1 MSVTSIDEYS
11 YENMVD
17 KFESEPS
24 MPPPNPGRILTTQTP
39 PGHDAGADMTVLQF
53 FNEFADND
61 KRAAKEAGIS
71 TTFHMKAYKPNKHG
85 NNIMQTTCIG
95 PGHGEE
101 NASRFVR
108 LGDVDLNAAKAG
120 QLRSSWYC
128 VGHKKSMMAAAP
140 FALAISVSNWE
151 GQEEEA
157 MVHVHVWK
165 FWGHHQAETVCYHY
179 NRTSHQLKLFPNQK
193 ETVDFFL
200 KISNGTFV
208 KNSNDLTNWIL
219 SEPILRDTGVTRLM
233 IGLRPKFRNI
243 LTNKTGARSTLIKQ
257 VSEQYMADD
266 DFKIE
271 ICSKPVEPS
280 YNIENMFNIHRT
292 VQFNDFTVV
301 IGTRKQR
308 TKEHK
313 YDKGHYPEEVD
324 PFFAGPVFLLDGRIL
339 QASYTPYYKR
349 HNAKYKK
356 LKVPPEQMKTI
367 WFLYQTQYCN
377 HAFYNRAKSPFEDK
391 RIGIGLCILIHLH
404 TAKDTSTIK
413 ERVLKTRVKNIVAII
428 DSEVLTECELS
439 DIIQCDHLDRY
450 KDTQTKHYEELEKG
464 AEKRRQEVEAKQAA
478 EKRRQQEEET
488 EVEAKQA
495 AEKRRQQ
502 EEETEVEAK
511 QAAEK
516 LRQQEI
522 NKEEDTSSKKRPSD
536 GGDKRVN
543 KRRKPSTVTVVSE
556 IPRLDL
562 DCAICNQQEEEE
574 QVEEEQEV
582 EAKQAAEK
590 LRQQEI
596 NKEEDR
602 SSKKRPSDGGDK
614 RANERRKPSTVAV
627 VSEIPIS
634 SGGDHPGVIYVKYC
648 HSDQLIV
655 EDGIPKVGPFWKM
668 TQPFD
673 PDQILVLKVGKA
685 EVTPKAKAE
694 LSDEQ
699 YDKIQHN
706 GEYRSEWTM
715 KRRKY
720 RSQTANVT
728 PKMVYSLFYNHN
740 IFHVEK
746 SILQHLKA
754 KNFHKDIQNG
764 IEYFKCS
771 LNYIRRV
778 CENVI
783 V

>member
-151 GQEEEA
+151 GQKDMA
-157 MVHVHVWK
+157 LVHVHVWK
-165 FWGHHQAETVCYHY
+165 FWGHHQAETVCYLY
-179 NRTSHQLKLFPNQK
+179 NRTSRQLTLLPNQK

-243 LTNKTGARSTLIKQ
+243 ITNKNGARSKLIKQ

-271 ICSKPVEPS
+271 ICSNWCSPS

-292 VQFNDFTVV
+292 VRFDDFTVE
-301 IGTRKQR
+301 IGTRKQQ

-313 YDKGHYPEEVD
+313 DFKGHYPEEVD

-339 QASYTPYYKR
+339 QASYKPYFKR
-349 HNAKYKK
+349 HYNGHFRTKM
-356 LKVPPEQMKTI
+356 VPPEQMKTI
-367 WFLYQTQYCN
+367 WFLYNTQYCN
-377 HAFYNRAKSPFEDK
+377 DAFNNRANKPFKNK
-391 RIGIGLCILIHLH
+391 RIGIGLGILIHLH
-404 TAKDTSTIK
+404 TAEDTSTIK
-413 ERVLKTRVKNIVAII
+413 ERVLNTRVKNIVAII

-464 AEKRRQEVEAKQAA
+464 AEKRRQ
-478 EKRRQQEEET
+478 

-562 DCAICNQQEEEE
+562 DCAICNQQEEEEQVEEE